1 MIKDRSI
8 GFSDVHTQI
17 KITNKLL
24 AAQLKE
30 RLQQQD
36 LVHLLMGTGA
46 TDQDIADVLGTTAA
60 TVSATKVRLKKKAQ
74 Q

>member
-1 MIKDRSI
+1 MNKDRSI

-36 LVHLLMGTGA
+36 LVQLLTGTGA
-46 TDQDIADVLGTTAA
+46 SDQDIADVLGTTAA
-60 TVSATKVRLKKKAQ
+60 TVRRRR
-74 Q
+74 

>member
-1 MIKDRSI
+1 MNKDRSI

-36 LVHLLMGTGA
+36 LVQLLTGTGA
-46 TDQDIADVLGTTAA
+46 SDQDIADVLGTTAA